1 MPSTL
6 TSDHTTPLTRAD
18 LGLWKIDLKRELQQQ
33 FRTDMEAVLHSYDH
47 QQQFRVD
54 VEKVLMS
61 YDVRSELR
69 KDLRKEMES
78 VFRERDAQ
86 RSERLFRV
94 FMILAGAFFVA
105 MVTASIVMRAVG
117 S

>member
-18 LGLWKIDLKRELQQQ
+18 LGLWKIELKQQI
-33 FRTDMEAVLHSYDH
+33 RA
-47 QQQFRVD
+47 D
-54 VEKVLMS
+54 VEDVLMK

-78 VFRERDAQ
+78 LFRERDTQ
-86 RSERLFRV
+86 RSDRLHRV
-94 FMILAGAFFVA
+94 FMIIAGAFFVA
-105 MVTASIVMRAVG
+105 MVTATIVMRAVG

>member
-18 LGLWKIDLKRELQQQ
+18 LSVWKIDLQRELKQQ
-33 FRTDMEAVLHSYDH
+33 FRA
-47 QQQFRVD
+47 D
-54 VEKVLMS
+54 VEDVLMK

-78 VFRERDAQ
+78 VLRERDGQ
-86 RSERLFRV
+86 RSERLHRV
-94 FMILAGAFFVA
+94 FMIIAGAAFVA
-105 MVTASIVMRAVG
+105 LMTASIVLGALG

>member
-18 LGLWKIDLKRELQQQ
+18 LGLWKIELKQQI
-33 FRTDMEAVLHSYDH
+33 RA
-47 QQQFRVD
+47 D
-54 VEKVLMS
+54 VEDVLMK

-78 VFRERDAQ
+78 LFRERDTQ
-86 RSERLFRV
+86 RSDRLHRV
-94 FMILAGAFFVA
+94 FMIIAGAFFVA
-105 MVTASIVMRAVG
+105 MMTATIVMRAVG

>member
-18 LGLWKIDLKRELQQQ
+18 LSLWKIDLQRELKQQ
-33 FRTDMEAVLHSYDH
+33 FRTEVEAVLHSYDH
-47 QQQFRVD
+47 KLQVRAD
-54 VEKVLMS
+54 VEEVLMR

-69 KDLRKEMES
+69 KDLRTEMES
-78 VFRERDAQ
+78 LFRERDTQ
-86 RSERLFRV
+86 RSERLHRV
-94 FMILAGAFFVA
+94 YMTIMGAVYVAFITAAVVGAIL
-105 MVTASIVMRAVG
+105 S

>member
-1 MPSTL
+1 MPSTP
-6 TSDHTTPLTRAD
+6 TSDHPTPLTRAD

-33 FRTDMEAVLHSYDH
+33 FRA
-47 QQQFRVD
+47 D
-54 VEKVLMS
+54 VEEVLMR

-78 VFRERDAQ
+78 LFRERDTQ
-86 RSERLFRV
+86 RSDRLHRV
-94 FMILAGAFFVA
+94 FMIIAGAFFVA
-105 MVTASIVMRAVG
+105 MMTATIVMRAVG

>member
-1 MPSTL
+1 MPSTQ

-18 LGLWKIDLKRELQQQ
+18 LGLWKIELKQQI
-33 FRTDMEAVLHSYDH
+33 RA
-47 QQQFRVD
+47 D
-54 VEKVLMS
+54 VEDVLMR

-78 VFRERDAQ
+78 VFRERDTQ
-86 RSERLFRV
+86 RSDRLHRV
-94 FMILAGAFFVA
+94 FMIIAGAFFVA
-105 MVTASIVMRAVG
+105 MTTASIVMRAVG

>member
-1 MPSTL
+1 MPSTQ

-33 FRTDMEAVLHSYDH
+33 FRTDVEAVLHSYDH
-47 QQQFRVD
+47 KQQFRAD
-54 VEKVLMS
+54 VEDVLMR

-78 VFRERDAQ
+78 LFRERDTQ
-86 RSERLFRV
+86 RSDRLHRV
-94 FMILAGAFFVA
+94 FMIIAGAFFVA
-105 MVTASIVMRAVG
+105 MMTATIVMRAVG

>member
-33 FRTDMEAVLHSYDH
+33 VRA
-47 QQQFRVD
+47 D
-54 VEKVLMS
+54 VEEVLMR

-69 KDLRKEMES
+69 KDLRTEMES
-78 VFRERDAQ
+78 LFRERDTQ
-86 RSERLFRV
+86 RSERLHRV
-94 FMILAGAFFVA
+94 YMTIMGAVYVAFITAAVVGAIL
-105 MVTASIVMRAVG
+105 S

>member
-33 FRTDMEAVLHSYDH
+33 FRTDVEAVLHSYDH
-47 QQQFRVD
+47 KQQFRAD
-54 VEKVLMS
+54 VEEVLMR
-61 YDVRSELR
+61 YDVRGELR

-78 VFRERDAQ
+78 LFRERDMQ
-86 RSERLFRV
+86 RSDRLHRV

-105 MVTASIVMRAVG
+105 MVTALTVMKAVG